1 MASEPTHLGDRAG
14 LSAKQTEIPRVI
26 SMPASANTAQK
37 KSAPMPLSTMSQNPS
52 VACMKKGAVAGTKPT
67 LAPAISYQYQ
77 KKTNR
82 SSSVVDTGDNAA
94 SGRWTA
100 AEHEAFL
107 AGLKVYGREWKKVA
121 QCIPTRSA
129 AQIRSHAQKYFN
141 KVSKEQQ
148 EMVAFEATRHMSC
161 PASLTLKSDSSGQKP
176 VISSSYHRFVK
187 ELSHHP
193 ESAELKVN
201 NALQSLY
208 TRKAELED
216 HLRRIKSEE
225 MPKVDP
231 IDATSA
237 QSMGPASAALK
248 AEQQSLRKAAIARFH
263 EKKRSR
269 TPSPKESP
277 NTNTKCCPNVSLATM
292 PSSGEFDSG
301 EVLALSLLGGNFK
314 RDNIENN
321 LRGSPSKLR
330 KREHS
335 TEK

>member
-1 MASEPTHLGDRAG
+1 MASERVHLGDKAG

-26 SMPASANTAQK
+26 SMPAKATSAK
-37 KSAPMPLSTMSQNPS
+37 EKSSPMPLSAMSRNPS
-52 VACMKKGAVAGTKPT
+52 VAHINKDAAGGIKTT
-67 LAPAISYQYQ
+67 SYQYQ

-82 SSSVVDTGDNAA
+82 SSSLVDAGDNAA

-148 EMVAFEATRHMSC
+148 DIRHMSC
-161 PASLTLKSDSSGQKP
+161 PASLTLKSDFSGQEP
-176 VISSSYHRFVK
+176 VMSSSYYKFVK
-187 ELSHHP
+187 ELSENP
-193 ESAELKVN
+193 ASAESKVN
-201 NALQSLY
+201 NALQSLHK
-208 TRKAELED
+208 RKAELEN

-225 MPKVDP
+225 MPKVDM

-237 QSMGPASAALK
+237 QPMGPASAALK
-248 AEQQSLRKAAIARFH
+248 AEQQSLRKAAVARFH
-263 EKKRSR
+263 ERKKSR
-269 TPSPKESP
+269 TPSPKASP
-277 NTNTKCCPNVSLATM
+277 ITQSKYCPNVSLATM
-292 PSSGEFDSG
+292 SSSGDFDSG
-301 EVLALSLLGGNFK
+301 EVLALSRLGGNFK
-314 RDNIENN
+314 RDNIENS
-321 LRGSPSKLR
+321 LRKSPSKLR
-330 KREHS
+330 KTEHP